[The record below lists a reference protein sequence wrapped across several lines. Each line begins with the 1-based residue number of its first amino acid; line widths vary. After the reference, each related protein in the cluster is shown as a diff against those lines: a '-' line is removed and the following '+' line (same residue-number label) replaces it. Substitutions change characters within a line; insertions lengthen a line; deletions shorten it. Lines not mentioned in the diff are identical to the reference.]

1 MMNYSIEN
9 VSPTI
14 KKVFFE
20 SALIGEIHQS
30 QTSDGW
36 FVKPSW
42 AQYTGYFKTLER
54 ATIELVFHYY
64 NQDRQVPMA

>member
-9 VSPTI
+9 VSGNV

-20 SALIGEIHQS
+20 NKLIGELHQS
-30 QTSDGW
+30 NTSAGW

-42 AQYTGYFKTLER
+42 AEYTGFFKTLER

-64 NQDRQVPMA
+64 SQERKVPTV